1 MYMFH
6 FLPHKLYV
14 QREGVQCREARVL
27 VAVYEVLEYVRVVV
41 LQYNANLKIFCNKL
55 SSSRS
60 RSSFKPGHA

>member
-41 LQYNANLKIFCNKL
+41 LQYSANL
-55 SSSRS
+55 
-60 RSSFKPGHA
+60 